1 MRYFI
6 AMAELPKRYDP
17 NAVEPKWYQRWL
29 DNRDFVANPES
40 PKPPFSIVMPPPN
53 ITGMLTLGH
62 VLNHT
67 IQDILARRA
76 RMQGFEVLWLPGM
89 DHAGIGTQTAVEKY
103 LRRTENKTRHDLGR
117 EEFLRRVLAW
127 QDKHGGIIIEQLK
140 RLGCSCDWSRQ
151 RYTLD
156 DDYAAAVQKVFV
168 ELYDKGLIY
177 RGRRMINWDPAA
189 QTAVSDEE
197 VISKAQKGY
206 LYFVRYEIVEEP
218 GRFLEVATTRPETI
232 MADTAMA
239 FHPDDKRYADL
250 LGKHA
255 WRPLAREK
263 IPIIADEAIDPEF
276 GTGALKVTPAHDTLD
291 FEIGQRHHLPIID
304 VLTPTGRINCPGV
317 PELHGLERFEARKKA
332 AELLEARGLLAKAEP
347 YENNIGFSDRSDV
360 PIEPRLS
367 EQWFLR
373 YPKTKEALAVVRD
386 HLIRFFPVHWE
397 KVYAQWLENIRDW
410 CISRQVWWGH
420 RITAWY
426 RKVTPAARVSDVAQA
441 SRLPEGAHAS
451 RLRNSDTRKPEAR
464 ATFIGFDE
472 LLDVDITRRQL
483 PHWRQQQKTYFVT
496 FRLADSIP
504 ATKLSELESER
515 EAWLKHN
522 PEPWNDAQRK
532 QYYERFSAKLDEWL
546 DAGSGSC
553 VLKDERASKIVADTL
568 SHFDGQRY
576 RLGAW
581 VVMPNHVHAIVTPL
595 DEYDLSAILHSW
607 KSYSA
612 HEINELFG
620 RTGQVWQRESYDHI
634 IRNERTL
641 FKIEE
646 YIDRNPEKAGVEVA
660 HASRLRNSDTRK
672 PEARATIYVGVEPPP
687 DPENWIQD
695 EDTVDTWFSSWL
707 WAYETM
713 DPQTRKKF
721 YPTSVLVTAPDI
733 IFFWVARMIVAGL
746 EFKPGISSKI
756 EDNIPFH
763 HVFFTSIIRDSQG
776 RKMSKSL
783 GNSPDPLDLIAKY
796 GADGLRFG
804 LMRIA
809 PTGQDIRFDERQIE
823 EGRNFATKLWNVA
836 RLRQMHGPSEAEPK
850 IKVQTLSIFAVEV
863 LARLNE
869 TIDAIESA
877 YREYHFNL
885 VAQHLYNFVWS
896 DYCDWF
902 VEAAKTDIF
911 GPDEGQKKSALA
923 VMDFALSAILRMLHP
938 FMPHLT
944 EEIWSLLALGKG
956 SIQFAAP
963 PEKFAL
969 GSRDDL
975 SEQRRTVSAIY
986 ETVQAG
992 RNLRSES
999 KSPSNKKMR
1008 FILRTN
1014 QKSISN
1020 EISTLSRLLNAEEI
1034 TLDPEY
1040 KATAGAPVAVTPLGE
1055 LFLAIAAAD
1064 QARERERLTKEIT
1077 RLAEEARTV
1086 EAKLQNKAFVERA
1099 PAAVVEEHRRRLK
1112 DLTAQLSKLKHAR
1125 DGLS

>member
-1 MRYFI
+1 
-6 AMAELPKRYDP
+6 MAELSKRYDP

-29 DNRDFVANPES
+29 ENRDFVANPDS
-40 PKPPFSIVMPPPN
+40 SKPAFSIVMPPPN

-62 VLNHT
+62 VLNYT

-89 DHAGIGTQTAVEKY
+89 DHAGIGTQTAVEKH

-117 EEFLRRVLAW
+117 DEFLRRVLEW

-140 RLGCSCDWSRQ
+140 RLGYSCDWSRQ

-156 DDYAAAVQKVFV
+156 DAYAAAVQEIFV
-168 ELYDKGLIY
+168 DLYDKGLIY

-197 VISKAQKGY
+197 VINKPQKGH

-239 FHPDDKRYADL
+239 FHPGDKRYGDL

-276 GTGALKVTPAHDTLD
+276 GTGVLKVTPAHDTLD
-291 FEIGQRHHLPIID
+291 FEIGQRHDLPMID
-304 VLTPTGRINCPGV
+304 VLTPAGRVNCPAV

-373 YPKTKEALAVVRD
+373 YPKTKEALTVVRD
-386 HLIRFFPVHWE
+386 HLIRFFPAHWE

-420 RITAWY
+420 RIPAWY
-426 RKVTPAARVSDVAQA
+426 RRQKSETP
-441 SRLPEGAHAS
+441 
-451 RLRNSDTRKPEAR
+451 NSK
-464 ATFIGFDE
+464 
-472 LLDVDITRRQL
+472 
-483 PHWRQQQKTYFVT
+483 
-496 FRLADSIP
+496 
-504 ATKLSELESER
+504 SE
-515 EAWLKHN
+515 
-522 PEPWNDAQRK
+522 
-532 QYYERFSAKLDEWL
+532 
-546 DAGSGSC
+546 
-553 VLKDERASKIVADTL
+553 
-568 SHFDGQRY
+568 
-576 RLGAW
+576 
-581 VVMPNHVHAIVTPL
+581 
-595 DEYDLSAILHSW
+595 
-607 KSYSA
+607 
-612 HEINELFG
+612 
-620 RTGQVWQRESYDHI
+620 
-634 IRNERTL
+634 
-641 FKIEE
+641 
-646 YIDRNPEKAGVEVA
+646 
-660 HASRLRNSDTRK
+660 
-672 PEARATIYVGVEPPP
+672 IYVGIEPPP
-687 DPENWIQD
+687 DPDNWIQD

-721 YPTSVLVTAPDI
+721 YPTSVLVTGPDI
-733 IFFWVARMIVAGL
+733 IFFWVARMIIAGL
-746 EFKPGISSKI
+746 EFKPGKSSKV

-763 HVFFTSIIRDSQG
+763 HVFFTSIIRDKQG

-783 GNSPDPLDLIAKY
+783 GNSPDPLELIDKY

-809 PTGQDIRFDERQIE
+809 PSGQDIRFDEKQIE
-823 EGRNFATKLWNVA
+823 EGRNFATKFWNVA
-836 RLRQMHGPSEAEPK
+836 RFRQMHGPSEATPR
-850 IKVQTLSIFAVEV
+850 IDIQSLSIYAVEV

-869 TIDAIESA
+869 TIDAVETA
-877 YREYHFNL
+877 YREYHFNM

-911 GPDEGQKKSALA
+911 GEDEAKKKSAMA
-923 VMDFALSAILRMLHP
+923 AMDVVLSATLRLLHP

-944 EEIWSLLALGKG
+944 EEIWSLLGLGKS

-969 GSRDDL
+969 DAVADVAESRRL
-975 SEQRRTVSAIY
+975 VSAIY

-999 KSPSNKKMR
+999 KLPSNKR
-1008 FILRTN
+1008 IRCILRPN
-1014 QKSISN
+1014 DKQIS
-1020 EISTLSRLLNAEEI
+1020 EQIPTLSRLLNAEDL
-1034 TLDPEY
+1034 TLDPNY
-1040 KATAGAPVAVTPLGE
+1040 AAPVGTPVAVTPLGE
-1055 LFLAIAAAD
+1055 LFLAITAGD
-1064 QARERERLTKEIT
+1064 QAREGERLDKEIA
-1077 RLAEEARTV
+1077 RIGEEARTV
-1086 EAKLQNKAFVERA
+1086 ETKLQNNAFVERA
-1099 PAAVVEEHRRRLK
+1099 PAAVVEEHRRRLS
-1112 DLTAQLSKLKHAR
+1112 DLNAQLTKLKQAR
-1125 DGLS
+1125 EGLS